1 MVVAV
6 RIGACQSFAR
16 HKGHRALSHA
26 CSKPEVFIV
35 FWKGSGS
42 GVLDEL
48 LHVSQGGRAK
58 AWAVAVP
65 ATGAVNVDAHVILC
79 ALHVLPDTLHRG
91 SIEGNGVKVHPW
103 SERRTSH
110 DRVHMTCN
118 GMVVNSIYPGREK
131 TTPLMS

>member
-26 CSKPEVFIV
+26 CTKPEVFIV

-48 LHVSQGGRAK
+48 LHVSQGGK
-58 AWAVAVP
+58 AHCKRIYEDEVARPVP
-65 ATGAVNVDAHVILC
+65 APTTYFSLC
-79 ALHVLPDTLHRG
+79 FSRALRLASSLKLDL
-91 SIEGNGVKVHPW
+91 KV
-103 SERRTSH
+103 SF
-110 DRVHMTCN
+110 D
-118 GMVVNSIYPGREK
+118 
-131 TTPLMS
+131 